1 MSNNYVDNYKQA
13 FLEEARDVVVELESA
28 LLELHD
34 NRDDKEL
41 VGRAFRALHTL
52 KGSGAM
58 FGFDELAGF
67 SHNLE
72 NAFDQVRNGR
82 LSATPDLIN
91 LSLAA
96 LDQIKA
102 MLDQAD
108 GRGVADAKVSI
119 RLLDKLQEL
128 TGKREGAAAK
138 KPSGS
143 RPTPLPA
150 DAKRPQDWHIRFR
163 PGDDLLRN
171 GANPLLLLRELKDL
185 GSLQIEAIT
194 DAIPP
199 LAELEPDR
207 CYIAW
212 DLVLTTTATADDVR
226 DVFIFVEDG
235 CELTIEPL
243 EPKIQP
249 KDEPTAEPAVAPLAD
264 PSAAN
269 AKPSDAKPP
278 SYGRRASDTPDNAS
292 SIRVTAAKLDQF
304 VNLVGELVTVQAR
317 LVEVATRRDDPDVSA
332 VSEEVERL
340 TTALRENSISIRM
353 LPIRAT
359 FERFRRLV
367 HDLARDLH
375 KEVEL
380 TVEGAD
386 TELDKS
392 VIDQLSDP
400 LMHLIRNSMDHG
412 IEPPERRI
420 AASKRPNATIHL
432 SARHAGGNVLIS
444 VADDGAGINAA
455 AVRERAIEKGLAAAD
470 AQLTEAQIFAFIL
483 APGFSTAR
491 VVSDVSGRGVGMDV
505 VRRSVETLRGS
516 IDITSKPGAGTTV
529 TLRLPLTLAI
539 IDGLLVRVGQAYF
552 VLPLASTLECI
563 ELSRQDIDQAN
574 GKHVAN
580 VRGEIIPYIR
590 LREYF
595 KMPMELLERE
605 QIMIAETEEGRYGF
619 VVDEVLGD
627 HQTVIKN
634 LGRFYRHVD
643 LVSGA
648 TILGNGTVALI
659 LDPQRLVREALRAMS
674 LNSRPLGARAG
685 VQTNVRENAHA
696 RAHSRSASQLRA
708 QSVAAPNA
716 LVPHVAPDTAA
727 PPNPGALLNSA
738 EISPVLEIAAGA
750 MEQRLN

>member
-28 LLELHD
+28 LLELHE

-82 LSATPDLIN
+82 LSATPDLID

-108 GRGVADAKVSI
+108 GRGTADAMVST
-119 RLLDKLQEL
+119 RLLGKLQEL
-128 TGKREGAAAK
+128 TGKQEGAAAK

-143 RPTPLPA
+143 RPTPLAA
-150 DAKRPQDWHIRFR
+150 DGKPPRDWHIGFR

-185 GSLQIEAIT
+185 GSLQIEANT
-194 DAIPP
+194 GAIPP

-207 CYIAW
+207 CYVAW
-212 DLVLTTTATADDVR
+212 DLVLTTLATADDIR

-235 CELTIEPL
+235 CELTIEPI
-243 EPKIQP
+243 EPEAVLKT
-249 KDEPTAEPAVAPLAD
+249 EPRVAQAGEPPIAPAADRAADAAVA
-264 PSAAN
+264 
-269 AKPSDAKPP
+269 DAKPP

-292 SIRVTAAKLDQF
+292 SIRVAAAKLDQF

-317 LVEVATRRDDPDVSA
+317 LVEVAARRDDPDVSA

-420 AASKRPNATIHL
+420 AAAKRPNATIHL
-432 SARHAGGNVLIS
+432 SARHAGANVLIS
-444 VADDGAGINAA
+444 VADDGAGINAD

-470 AQLTEAQIFAFIL
+470 AQLTESQIFAFIL

-516 IDITSKPGAGTTV
+516 IDIASKPGAGTTV

-563 ELSRQDIDQAN
+563 ELSRQDIEQAN

-659 LDPQRLVREALRAMS
+659 LDPQRLVREALRAMT
-674 LNSRPLGARAG
+674 LDTRPLGARAG
-685 VQTNVRENAHA
+685 VRAKSHEGARANAHA
-696 RAHSRSASQLRA
+696 SPQVRDKSA
-708 QSVAAPNA
+708 
-716 LVPHVAPDTAA
+716 
-727 PPNPGALLNSA
+727 
-738 EISPVLEIAAGA
+738 AAGGA
-750 MEQRLN
+750 SP